1 MLSKEQNDLIT
12 QTGPGTACGR
22 LLRSYWQ
29 PILTTEELPPGAPP
43 LPLRVMSEELVLY
56 RNADGSLGL
65 LGLYCAH
72 RGTDLSYGRI
82 EDGGL
87 RCLYHG
93 WLFDANGQCLDQ
105 PAEKGGGA
113 FKDKIRHLAYPV
125 REMGGLIFAYMGEG
139 EPPLIPNYNFLTA
152 PEDCRIA
159 FRVVQDCNWVQAME
173 GSIDP
178 AHTSFLHR
186 IAPKEIRAHAGATP
200 AGMHA
205 DYFGEDT
212 CPDIEIERTRFGVR
226 ICTLRNLER
235 GERYLRVTNYL
246 YPNGA
251 TVVGAETAQ
260 NAGGYS
266 GRWYVPVDDRTHIR
280 FELLHVTDEPINKA
294 MFRARRSKE
303 IGPDSRHIRNSAN
316 RYLQDRDEMKAET
329 FSGLGRYFPAQD
341 ALAIETPGAIYDRSQ
356 EHLGRSDLAVVQM
369 RRALL
374 DAIEHMRTGG
384 EAPGVLRDPAKN
396 VFPDL
401 MVFGDFIEPGLSGPE
416 HCAQRLEQTRSG
428 STKVAD

>member
-1 MLSKEQNDLIT
+1 MLSREQNDLIT
-12 QTGPGTACGR
+12 QTGPGTPCGD

-29 PILTTEELPPGAPP
+29 PILTAEELPPGAAPMP
-43 LPLRVMSEELVLY
+43 VRVMSEELVLY
-56 RNADGSLGL
+56 RNEDGSLGL
-65 LGLYCAH
+65 LGLYCPH

-93 WLFDANGQCLDQ
+93 WLFNEKGACLDQ

-113 FKDKIRHLAYPV
+113 FKDKIRHVAYPV
-125 REMGGLIFAYMGEG
+125 REMGGLIFAYMGKG

-152 PEDCRIA
+152 PEDYRIA
-159 FRVVQDCNWVQAME
+159 FRVLQDCNWVQAME

-186 IAPKEIRAHAGATP
+186 ITPQAKRVQGEDKP
-200 AGMHA
+200 AGNHA

-212 CPDIEIERTRFGVR
+212 CPDLEIERTRFGVR

-266 GRWYVPVDDRTHIR
+266 GRWYVPIDDHTHMR
-280 FELLHVTDEPINKA
+280 FELLHVTDEPIDKA
-294 MFRARRSKE
+294 MFRSRRAKE
-303 IGPDSRHIRNSAN
+303 IGPDNRHLRSAAN
-316 RYLQDRDEMKAET
+316 RYLQNRDEMKTQT
-329 FSGLGRYFPAQD
+329 FAGLGRYFPAQD

-356 EHLGRSDLAVVQM
+356 EHLGRSDMAVVQM

-374 DAIEHMRTGG
+374 DAIEQMQAGS
-384 EAPGVLRDPAKN
+384 EAPGLLRKPEDN
-396 VFPDL
+396 LFPDL
-401 MVFGDFIEPGLSGPE
+401 MVFGDFIEPGLTGPE
-416 HCAQRLEQTRSG
+416 FCARRLKQMG
-428 STKVAD
+428 VAGESVVA